1 MNLKEMLRQITVE
14 DENRLT
20 WKQLKSG
27 RWTGTFEGRKV
38 GSITAP
44 RPATEDR
51 PAVKSRAW
59 TVTTGDRTLS
69 GRAETLQDAIREAGQ
84 AFRVH
89 RGLT

>member
-1 MNLKEMLRQITVE
+1 MNIKEVTVE

-27 RWTGTFEGRKV
+27 LWTGTFEGRKV

-51 PAVKSRAW
+51 PAVKTRAW
-59 TVTTGDRTLS
+59 TITTGDRCLS
-69 GRAETLQDAIREAGQ
+69 GRSETLQDAIREAGQ
-84 AFRVH
+84 AFRVR